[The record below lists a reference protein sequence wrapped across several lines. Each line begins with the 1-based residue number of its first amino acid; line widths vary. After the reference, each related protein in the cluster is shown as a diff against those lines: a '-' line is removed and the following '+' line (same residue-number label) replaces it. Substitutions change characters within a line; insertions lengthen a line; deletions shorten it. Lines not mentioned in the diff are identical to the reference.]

1 MTEKSSSF
9 EIEAGTMERF
19 LELLKSREDER
30 VPAEEET
37 LIRRAVFVA
46 PLTQLRTEAGGIPVS
61 IRRVRAAFAYG
72 GDQVTLSRHVYDGF
86 ELPPPSREGDEH
98 ESRQDEA
105 LQKIRHQIEEGVR
118 ERGLTVPVVVAWMK
132 PPAAPGDRS

>member
-46 PLTQLRTEAGGIPVS
+46 PLTQLRTESGGIPVS

-72 GDQVTLSRHVYDGF
+72 ADQITLSRLVYDGF
-86 ELPPPSREGDEH
+86 ELPHPRVRATSTSPARTKRSRRLGTRSRRAPASGALPSPWW
-98 ESRQDEA
+98 S
-105 LQKIRHQIEEGVR
+105 
-118 ERGLTVPVVVAWMK
+118 
-132 PPAAPGDRS
+132 PG